1 MQWPLTNSLYGLARY
16 NYSLSDKEPVEML
29 AGIEYVADCWALRL
43 VAQRYLTDQDKY
55 DTSFYVQ
62 LELTGLGSVGYN
74 PLEELRRNIPGY
86 QSPTASPGLTGL
98 YDYYE

>member
-1 MQWPLTNSLYGLARY
+1 MEILG
-16 NYSLSDKEPVEML
+16 
-29 AGIEYVADCWALRL
+29 GIEYVADCWALRL
-43 VAQRYLTDQDKY
+43 VAQRYITDSDKY

-62 LELTGLGSVGYN
+62 LELTGLGSVGSD

-86 QSPTASPGLTGL
+86 QAATAMPGQTGL